1 MARACSSYLAIIR
14 AITSTDSFG
23 KTVRGSQ
30 GDSRAGRRGTLPVCG
45 SSHLYDTYTGDGAA
59 VVKKLELRL
68 LGVNLESQ
76 SLLSLMG
83 SAS

>member
-1 MARACSSYLAIIR
+1 LS
-14 AITSTDSFG
+14 
-23 KTVRGSQ
+23 
-30 GDSRAGRRGTLPVCG
+30 
-45 SSHLYDTYTGDGAA
+45 LYDTYTGDGAA